1 MLKTIRISL
10 IINTILCILLS
21 ILLCWGYALGGNR
34 LWFKNC
40 KAVYP
45 GPITITACSFP
56 FGVYCSELYNN
67 QVFQERYQLFNQA
80 IDIPFVCFNKDTLY
94 LETMVNGKDS
104 VSYFRIV
111 NPDFDHENESVQGRI
126 MMLDKAP
133 DYVELLNNG
142 YTYQKLNYAKT
153 IIAFI
158 LEPIIIYL
166 IILLSSGTVILS
178 VVYMAKSLVSGK
190 KS

>member
-1 MLKTIRISL
+1 
-10 IINTILCILLS
+10 
-21 ILLCWGYALGGNR
+21 
-34 LWFKNC
+34 
-40 KAVYP
+40 
-45 GPITITACSFP
+45 
-56 FGVYCSELYNN
+56 
-67 QVFQERYQLFNQA
+67 
-80 IDIPFVCFNKDTLY
+80 
-94 LETMVNGKDS
+94 MVNGKDS
-104 VSYFRIV
+104 VSYFIIV
-111 NPDFDHENESVQGRI
+111 NTDFDHENESVQGRI